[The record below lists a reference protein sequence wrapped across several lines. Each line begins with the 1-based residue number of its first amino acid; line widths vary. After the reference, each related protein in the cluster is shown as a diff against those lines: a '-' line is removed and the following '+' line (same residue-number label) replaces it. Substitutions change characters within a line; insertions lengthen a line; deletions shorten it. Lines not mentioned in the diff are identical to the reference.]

1 MAVGDEQAGVTLLVR
16 SCPSFEDC
24 DVPRITHVS
33 KATTCGMHRAHAPP
47 TRLARWRTGDSGGD
61 AKEDFACGKET
72 PAGGVSEAEG
82 IGSMLSR
89 VSAEPKRATFEGVP
103 NPDGVH
109 NSASP
114 NRADA
119 AAVKSSSS
127 SSVAATSGTSR
138 RTGSGDGA
146 SDGVRS
152 PPLLQPT
159 PRSEEATRC
168 IGDASDG
175 VQSPSMASASN
186 KS

>member
-89 VSAEPKRATFEGVP
+89 VSAEPKRAT
-103 NPDGVH
+103 
-109 NSASP
+109 SP